1 MQPDPDP
8 STSQQQR
15 ALQERYA
22 TPDTRQQAVS
32 AEALHGLHQAV
43 RDLSDVVGAL
53 TAYLLERSLQADG
66 GNTAMGPEN
75 RDQLRGLQ
83 EAIVAIRERL
93 PPDGD

>member
-15 ALQERYA
+15 ALQERY
-22 TPDTRQQAVS
+22 TTSDQRQHAVS
-32 AEALHGLHQAV
+32 AEAIHGLHQAV
-43 RDLSDVVGAL
+43 RDLSDVVSAL

-83 EAIVAIRERL
+83 EAIVAIRARL
-93 PPDGD
+93 PSEAD